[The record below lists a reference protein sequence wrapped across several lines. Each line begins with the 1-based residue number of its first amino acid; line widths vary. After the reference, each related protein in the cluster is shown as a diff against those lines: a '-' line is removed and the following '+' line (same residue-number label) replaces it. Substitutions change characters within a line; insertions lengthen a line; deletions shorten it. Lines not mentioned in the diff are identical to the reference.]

1 MSEDN
6 IKIIFMGTSD
16 FSAFVLEGLI
26 KNNYQVIG
34 VVSQPDKVV
43 GRKKELVKTE
53 TKKVAEKYGIEV
65 FQPVSIRKD
74 YQFIKDKKPDLI
86 ITCAYGQI
94 VPRGVLEIP
103 KYKCINVHGSLLPKL
118 RGASPIQQAIMDDE
132 KETGITIMEMVEK
145 MDAGDMISSAKL
157 KIDNEYTNK
166 SLFLKMQ
173 VLGLDLLLDT
183 LPKYLKGEITPIK
196 QDESKVTFAPLIKRE
211 DEKLDLNDTRRN
223 IYNKIRA
230 LNEEPGAYALLDD
243 EIIKIY
249 EAVEIDKE
257 YKGENGEIVDTTKDL
272 IIIKVSDGALGL
284 RKIKPASKRIMLV
297 RDYLNGKNN
306 LVGKVFK

>member
-1 MSEDN
+1 MTKDN

-26 KNNYQVIG
+26 KNNYQIIG

-74 YQFIKDKKPDLI
+74 YQFIKDKNPDLI

-103 KYKCINVHGSLLPKL
+103 KHKCINVHGSLLPKL

-157 KIDNEYTNK
+157 KIDNEDTSK

-183 LPKYLKGEITPIK
+183 LPKYLKGEITPTR
-196 QDESKVTFAPLIKRE
+196 QDESLVTFAPLIKRE

-272 IIIKVSDGALGL
+272 IIVKVSDGALGL
-284 RKIKPASKRIMLV
+284 KRIKPASKRIMLV

>member
-1 MSEDN
+1 MIRDS

-26 KNNYQVIG
+26 KNNYQIIG

-65 FQPVSIRKD
+65 FQPVSIKKD
-74 YQFIKDKKPDLI
+74 YSFIKDKKPDLI

-145 MDAGDMISSAKL
+145 MDAGDMIASAKL
-157 KIDNEYTNK
+157 KIDNEDTSK

-272 IIIKVSDGALGL
+272 IIVKVSDGALGL

>member
-74 YQFIKDKKPDLI
+74 YQFIKDKNPDLI

-157 KIDNEYTNK
+157 KIDNEDTSK

-196 QDESKVTFAPLIKRE
+196 QDESKVTFAPLIKR
-211 DEKLDLNDTRRN
+211 KMKT
-223 IYNKIRA
+223 
-230 LNEEPGAYALLDD
+230 
-243 EIIKIY
+243 
-249 EAVEIDKE
+249 
-257 YKGENGEIVDTTKDL
+257 
-272 IIIKVSDGALGL
+272 
-284 RKIKPASKRIMLV
+284 
-297 RDYLNGKNN
+297 
-306 LVGKVFK
+306 

>member
-6 IKIIFMGTSD
+6 IKIIFMGTGD

-26 KNNYQVIG
+26 KNNYQIIG

-74 YQFIKDKKPDLI
+74 YQFIKDKNPDLI

-157 KIDNEYTNK
+157 KIDNEDTSK

-211 DEKLDLNDTRRN
+211 DEKLNLNDTRRN

-257 YKGENGEIVDTTKDL
+257 YKGENGQIVDTTKDL
-272 IIIKVSDGALGL
+272 IIVKVSDGALGL
-284 RKIKPASKRIMLV
+284 KRIKPASKKVMLV

>member
-1 MSEDN
+1 MIRDS

-26 KNNYQVIG
+26 KNNYQIIG

-65 FQPVSIRKD
+65 FQPVSIKKD
-74 YQFIKDKKPDLI
+74 YSFIKDKKPDLI

-157 KIDNEYTNK
+157 KIDNEDTSK

-196 QDESKVTFAPLIKRE
+196 QDEGKVTFAPLIKRE

-272 IIIKVSDGALGL
+272 IIVKVSDGALGL

>member
-1 MSEDN
+1 MIRDS

-26 KNNYQVIG
+26 KNNYQIIG

-65 FQPVSIRKD
+65 FQPVSIKKD
-74 YQFIKDKKPDLI
+74 YSFIKEKKPDLI

-157 KIDNEYTNK
+157 KIDNEDTSK

-196 QDESKVTFAPLIKRE
+196 QDEGKVTFAPLIKRE

-272 IIIKVSDGALGL
+272 IIVKVSDGALGL

>member
-1 MSEDN
+1 MTKDN

-26 KNNYQVIG
+26 KNNYQIIG
-34 VVSQPDKVV
+34 VVSQPDKEV

-103 KYKCINVHGSLLPKL
+103 KHKCINVHGSLLPKL

-157 KIDNEYTNK
+157 KIDNEDTSK

-183 LPKYLKGEITPIK
+183 LPKYLKGEITPTR
-196 QDESKVTFAPLIKRE
+196 QDESLVTFAPLIKRE

-272 IIIKVSDGALGL
+272 IIVKVSDGALGL